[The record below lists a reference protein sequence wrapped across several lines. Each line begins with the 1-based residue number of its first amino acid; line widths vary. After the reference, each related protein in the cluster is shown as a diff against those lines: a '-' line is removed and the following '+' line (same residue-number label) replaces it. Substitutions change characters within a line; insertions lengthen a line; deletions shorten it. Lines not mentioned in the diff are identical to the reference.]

1 MNTLSPTV
9 PGTHRIAIAA
19 IWGGIGLFDAT
30 QTVVSMRAMG
40 MHHAW
45 NAVFAF
51 QVLAWLPWA
60 LATPLILREIARHP
74 LSPRHP
80 GFLHALGL
88 HVLLWLAVSLA
99 ADLWVACLES
109 ALNPWNPM
117 RPPEPLGTLLVARLR
132 DQWLASAMIYY
143 CIAMAGS
150 VLGARDRLAQQR
162 EESARLAGALVQAQ
176 LDALRHQV
184 EPHFLF
190 NALHGVSGL
199 VREGRGDEAVATIAR
214 ISDFLRQLLKEPGRQ
229 EVPLAEEIGFATLYL
244 DIQKV
249 RFADRLQVQVDVAP
263 GLEQA
268 LVPRLILQPLVEN
281 AVKHGIAR
289 RAQAGTI
296 TIGAARDDERLVLT
310 VYNDGPALPGA
321 KERRGLASGLTPAF
335 DEQGA
340 SIGLAN
346 VRERLRGLHGEAA
359 SIDIRDVEARGVSV
373 SIRVPLRGAPCPT

>member
-1 MNTLSPTV
+1 MDRTPPSATPA
-9 PGTHRIAIAA
+9 GTNWLAIAA
-19 IWGGIGLFDAT
+19 IWGGIGLLDAM

-45 NAVFAF
+45 SAVFAF
-51 QVLAWLPWA
+51 QSLAWLPWA
-60 LATPLILREIARHP
+60 LATPLVLREIERHP
-74 LSPRHP
+74 LSPRRP
-80 GFLHALGL
+80 GFLRALGPHL
-88 HVLLWLAVSLA
+88 LLWLAVSLA
-99 ADLWVACLES
+99 ADLWFACLES

-117 RPPEPLGTLLVARLR
+117 RPPVPVATLFVERLR
-132 DQWLASAMIYY
+132 DQWLASAMLYY

-150 VLGARDRLAQQR
+150 VLGARDRLARQR

-190 NALHGVSGL
+190 NALNGVAGL
-199 VREGRGDEAVATIAR
+199 VREGRGDEAVTTIAR
-214 ISDFLRQLLKEPGRQ
+214 ISDFLRHLLQEPGHQ
-229 EVPLAEEIGFATLYL
+229 EVPLAEELGFAAMYL

-296 TIGAARDDERLVLT
+296 AIGAAQEAGRLVLT
-310 VYNDGPALPGA
+310 VYNDGPALPGVPRA
-321 KERRGLASGLTPAF
+321 E
-335 DEQGA
+335 GA
-340 SIGLAN
+340 AIGLAN

-359 SIDIRDVEARGVSV
+359 SLDIRDVEARGVRV
-373 SIRVPLRGAPCPT
+373 SIRVPLREAPCRA